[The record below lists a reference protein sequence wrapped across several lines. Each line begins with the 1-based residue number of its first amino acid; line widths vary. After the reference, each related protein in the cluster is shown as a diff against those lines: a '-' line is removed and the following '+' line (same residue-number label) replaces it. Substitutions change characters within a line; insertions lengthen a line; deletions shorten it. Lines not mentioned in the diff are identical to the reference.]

1 MASRAGDLDCC
12 LGVHFK
18 LPLSR
23 VFIDKLYCLVRVL
36 SCHQIFN
43 AVKFWFGLF
52 MADWNGWE
60 LGILSGF
67 SCVKEVFKKVS
78 AKNEFLGGLLLSSGG
93 SRMEMVCVHF

>member
-1 MASRAGDLDCC
+1 
-12 LGVHFK
+12 
-18 LPLSR
+18 
-23 VFIDKLYCLVRVL
+23 
-36 SCHQIFN
+36 
-43 AVKFWFGLF
+43 